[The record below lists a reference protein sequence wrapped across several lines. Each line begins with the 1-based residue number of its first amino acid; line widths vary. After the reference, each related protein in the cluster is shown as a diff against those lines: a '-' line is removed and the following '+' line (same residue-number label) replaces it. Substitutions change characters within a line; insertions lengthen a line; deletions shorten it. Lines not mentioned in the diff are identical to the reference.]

1 MSILPELFS
10 TILGMSITASLV
22 IIGVVLVR
30 ILLKK
35 APKAFSYAL
44 WAVVLF
50 RLLCPLSFTSA
61 FSFLGLLNINP
72 SHNAGGLAFGP
83 NNINPVPASSFPVG
97 MDKSEQAMNS
107 FSQSTASIVNLNPM
121 PAAIEVLSILWLLG
135 IVVLLTYSVVSYIRV
150 RKKLLPATLFKNNI
164 YESDQIDTAFVC
176 GFIHPKIYVPTGV
189 GKADLPYI
197 LEHEHTHIRR
207 KDYLIKPLAFLVVI
221 LHWFN
226 PLVWWSFYLM
236 SRDMEMSCDES
247 VLSRLGKGA
256 RAAYSSSLLSLSVR
270 KSAPL
275 MAHPLAFGESS
286 VKARIKNIINYK
298 QPRFWVI
305 IVAILAVGLSVLAF
319 TANPDKKGI
328 DELDPIR
335 SIAEEVMERDIAN
348 YEANPKVQIIDHKIT
363 RLELLKSFDALADT
377 PIHVYALE
385 YRLLPDDLSQLV
397 LAGGMDVDEDGWLK
411 ETCSMGSPLLVVSKN
426 NGSIEL
432 VGIVWTGESF
442 GKGELESAVKDL
454 LAQKASQ
461 EAKIEKLVEE
471 NLSIIMSSPK
481 EASNPYA
488 YIQAHEQEYENIKK
502 FGGEEA
508 LQYMLDQFEKG
519 YAEGLRGVIMMQL
532 CKDLLGLRNNVTD
545 DTLSPM
551 EWYQALA
558 IRDETRLP
566 DFQYEGQDPIEKL
579 VYTTEIEYYSSPHQG
594 FTIVAPKIFGSYE
607 EGQLLRVFVT
617 TYSARY
623 KLYDKVLDQ
632 VGGGVIPAAI
642 TYKKDINGNYLLLDY
657 QQSQDGAHWAPSVRG
672 FCRMPVSGQEIP
684 GLADAIINHY
694 SNYDDLRQL
703 HFDNLSQHLLANG
716 IKEATMTNSLGEIL
730 FNMSVPDRL

>member
-22 IIGVVLVR
+22 IMGVVFVR
-30 ILLKK
+30 MFLKR
-35 APKAFSYAL
+35 APKVFSYAL
-44 WAVVLF
+44 WTVVLF

-72 SHNAGGLAFGP
+72 SSNAGGLALEP

-97 MDKSEQAMNS
+97 MDNSEQAMNS
-107 FSQSTASIVNLNPM
+107 FFQSTASMVNLNPM
-121 PAAIEVLSILWLLG
+121 PTAIELLSIIWLLG

-150 RKKLLPATLFKNNI
+150 SKTILPATLFKNNI

-197 LEHEHTHIRR
+197 LEHEYTHIRR

-247 VLSRLGKGA
+247 VLGRLGKGSK
-256 RAAYSSSLLSLSVR
+256 AAYSGSLLSLSVR

-275 MAHPLAFGESS
+275 MAHPLAFGESG
-286 VKARIKNIINYK
+286 VKARIKNVINYK
-298 QPRFWVI
+298 KPGFWVI
-305 IVAILAVGLSVLAF
+305 IIAVLTVGASMLAF
-319 TANPDKKGI
+319 TANPEKREI
-328 DELDPIR
+328 DESDPIR
-335 SIAEEVMERDIAN
+335 SIAREVMERDIAN
-348 YEANPKVQIIDHKIT
+348 YELNPEVKIIDHKIT
-363 RLELLKSFDALADT
+363 RLELLESFDDLADS
-377 PIHVYALE
+377 PIDVYALE
-385 YRLLPDDLSQLV
+385 YRLLPQDLTKVV
-397 LAGGMDVDEDGWLK
+397 LAGGMQVDEDGWLK
-411 ETCSMGSPLLVVSKN
+411 ETCSMGSPLLVVFN
-426 NGSIEL
+426 NGDNMEL
-432 VGIVWTGESF
+432 AGIVWTGEGI
-442 GKGELESAVKDL
+442 GKGGLKSAVKDL
-454 LAQKASQ
+454 VAEKELRRA
-461 EAKIEKLVEE
+461 EIEKLVED
-471 NLSIIMSSPK
+471 NISIIISSPK

-488 YIQAHEQEYENIKK
+488 YIQAHEKAYENIKK

-508 LQYMLDQFEKG
+508 LQYMLTQFEKDN
-519 YAEGLRGVIMMQL
+519 AEGLRGVIMMQL

-545 DTLSPM
+545 DTLSSM
-551 EWYQALA
+551 EWYRALD
-558 IRDETRLP
+558 IREETRLP
-566 DFQYEGQDPIEKL
+566 DFQYDGKDAIEKL
-579 VYTTEIEYYSSPHQG
+579 VYATEIQYYSAPHQG

-623 KLYDKVLDQ
+623 RLYDNVLDQ
-632 VGGGVIPAAI
+632 IGGGVIPAAI
-642 TYKKDINGNYLLLDY
+642 TYKKDKNGNYLVLNY
-657 QQSQDGAHWAPSVRG
+657 EQAQDGAHWAPSLRE

-684 GLADAIINHY
+684 GLADTIIRHY

-703 HFDNLSQHLLANG
+703 HFDNLYRHLSAHG
-716 IKEATMTNSLGEIL
+716 IKEAALTNPQGEIL
-730 FNMSVPDRL
+730 FSMSSPPRE